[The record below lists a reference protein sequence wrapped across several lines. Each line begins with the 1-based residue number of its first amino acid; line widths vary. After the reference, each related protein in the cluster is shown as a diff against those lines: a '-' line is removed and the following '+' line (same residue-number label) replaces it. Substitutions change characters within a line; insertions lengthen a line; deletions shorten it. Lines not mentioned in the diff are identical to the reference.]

1 MNKIINYIL
10 LLLLFLILSNCAY
23 EPILKNRNYQFSIN
37 VNEMNGDAKINSI
50 ISKSFKNIK
59 NNEKKYVLNLLSTK
73 EKKIISKNS
82 KGDPTIFELH
92 INVKYI
98 VKKDGKILIEN
109 EINKQTTYNNITD
122 KFELENYEKSITNN
136 IISVISDNILLSIS
150 KINE

>member
-50 ISKSFKNIK
+50 ISNSFKNIK

>member
-10 LLLLFLILSNCAY
+10 LLLFLILSNCTY

-37 VNEMNGDAKINSI
+37 VNEMNGDLKINSI
-50 ISKSFKNIK
+50 ISNSFKNIK

-82 KGDPTIFELH
+82 KGDPTIFELQ

>member
-50 ISKSFKNIK
+50 ISNSFKNIK
-59 NNEKKYVLNLLSTK
+59 NNEKKYVLNLLSKK